1 MVAHAVYDS
10 MHHRD
15 RESWKR
21 FFRGRHGLST
31 AEVTMFGLRVVFT
44 VDPDNIKA
52 IHATQFTDYGKG
64 SRFHKDWADF
74 LGDSIFTT
82 DGDVWHASRRLI
94 RPLFIT
100 ERVSDLHIFERK
112 VQLLMNVIAQEDMK
126 NSPKTPEKS
135 QRDTQNMVDINHLF
149 LCYTLDTA
157 TEFLLGES
165 VNSLENPQQE
175 FSKALAEVARVQSLI
190 TKAGCVKCLC
200 LFTIASDNSIAQQ
213 MFSSLGGRIKLA

>member
-1 MVAHAVYDS
+1 

-15 RESWKR
+15 LESWRR
-21 FFRGRHGLST
+21 FFRGRRGIST

-44 VDPDNIKA
+44 VDPENIKA
-52 IHATQFTDYGKG
+52 MHATQFADYGKG
-64 SRFHKDWADF
+64 SRFHRDWASF

-82 DGDVWHASRRLI
+82 DGEVWHASRRLI

-100 ERVSDLHIFERK
+100 ERVSDLHVFERK
-112 VQLLMNVIAQEDMK
+112 VQILMGIIAQEDFK
-126 NSPKTPEKS
+126 NSSNRLEKTKS
-135 QRDTQNMVDINHLF
+135 NAQNMVDINDLF
-149 LCYTLDTA
+149 LRYTLDTA

-190 TKAGCVKCLC
+190 TKSGYADIS
-200 LFTIASDNSIAQQ
+200 T
-213 MFSSLGGRIKLA
+213 R

>member
-1 MVAHAVYDS
+1 

-15 RESWKR
+15 LESWRR
-21 FFRGRHGLST
+21 FFRGRRGIST

-44 VDPDNIKA
+44 VDPENIKA
-52 IHATQFTDYGKG
+52 MHATQFADYGKG
-64 SRFHKDWADF
+64 SRFHRDWANF

-82 DGDVWHASRRLI
+82 DGEVWHASRRLI

-112 VQLLMNVIAQEDMK
+112 VQLLIDIIVQEDLK
-126 NSPKTPEKS
+126 NSSHRPEKTQS
-135 QRDTQNMVDINHLF
+135 DAQNMVDVNDLF
-149 LCYTLDTA
+149 LRYTLDTA

-190 TKAGCVKCLC
+190 TKSG
-200 LFTIASDNSIAQQ
+200 
-213 MFSSLGGRIKLA
+213 